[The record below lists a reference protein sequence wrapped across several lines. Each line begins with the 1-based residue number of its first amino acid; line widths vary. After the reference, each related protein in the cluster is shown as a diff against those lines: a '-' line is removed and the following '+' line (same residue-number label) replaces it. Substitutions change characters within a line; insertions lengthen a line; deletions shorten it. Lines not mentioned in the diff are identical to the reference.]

1 MGPLKDSL
9 WEDLLQV
16 FYPEEMLVAICDTFS
31 IASKEYRITSI
42 PKIMTT
48 TYLRITGKLKN
59 NKKKTKKF
67 DEANKVFHEKLSYW
81 SMSWGDIIDVITE
94 DICL

>member
-1 MGPLKDSL
+1 MGYRGYDYSMGPLEESL

-16 FYPEEMLVAICDTFS
+16 FYPEEILVAICDTFS

-48 TYLRITGKLKN
+48 TYLRITGNLKI
-59 NKKKTKKF
+59 NKKKLIS
-67 DEANKVFHEKLSYW
+67 VMKLIRSSMRSYLTGLCAEEI
-81 SMSWGDIIDVITE
+81 S
-94 DICL
+94 